1 MLNFEQLNEKVSGK
15 GFRRTTT
22 ARPIDD
28 GRGGTLKVY
37 DYEHQKKLDM
47 FSVYLDEFGQ
57 VRYAEYTKVDFDRA
71 TQRFSQKVI
80 KLMNTE
86 DIRKYLG

>member
-1 MLNFEQLNEKVSGK
+1 MLNFEQLNEKISGK

-47 FSVYLDEFGQ
+47 FSVYLDEYDS
-57 VRYAEYTKVDFDRA
+57 VVEVEYTKIAFNRETGKYQQNVISIKDFKELN
-71 TQRFSQKVI
+71 KV
-80 KLMNTE
+80 LA
-86 DIRKYLG
+86 

>member
-1 MLNFEQLNEKVSGK
+1 
-15 GFRRTTT
+15 
-22 ARPIDD
+22 
-28 GRGGTLKVY
+28 
-37 DYEHQKKLDM
+37 M

-86 DIRKYLG
+86 DIKKYLG